1 MAEIISH
8 EIIKCL
14 QFITQS
20 DIINLLF
27 SKTSYSSAAVVSASK
42 TFNLFLE
49 LTKHK
54 NHTLISTTPN
64 KINNSIQ
71 KTYPRNSAN
80 SRRAFLLNFKV
91 RINIIKTL
99 DIFSKWR
106 NPLKFKSGVLFC
118 TNFLKFFRLLF

>member
-54 NHTLISTTPN
+54 NHN
-64 KINNSIQ
+64 WEKINNSIQ